1 MEISDQGKEQQAKQY
16 QAEFQKSVTLFESSF
31 KNLQKSKISE
41 QKKQYVKVMN
51 EALNVMKD
59 SANGMLSKKLSN
71 VREDLNKEFQ
81 TYLKDPNDK
90 NAVNLQ
96 QEINTVKGIDA
107 ESSSES

>member
-1 MEISDQGKEQQAKQY
+1 MSRLLNLSIIIGSLFGTVIS
-16 QAEFQKSVTLFESSF
+16 T
-31 KNLQKSKISE
+31 NLYTHAASG
-41 QKKQYVKVMN
+41 
-51 EALNVMKD
+51 
-59 SANGMLSKKLSN
+59 SANPSEGNKP
-71 VREDLNKEFQ
+71 VRKSPQQVEEDLNKEFQ